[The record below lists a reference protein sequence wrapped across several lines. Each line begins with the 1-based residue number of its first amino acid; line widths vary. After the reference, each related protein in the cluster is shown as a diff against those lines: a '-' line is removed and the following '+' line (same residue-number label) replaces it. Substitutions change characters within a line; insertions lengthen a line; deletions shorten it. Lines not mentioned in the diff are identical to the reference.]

1 MFTFGKSRT
10 EEQLALSQ
18 KRAIRIQTERD
29 DAEQE
34 IADQKERQ
42 RAQRLAKA
50 VADKKNAKK

>member
-10 EEQLALSQ
+10 EEQQALSQ
-18 KRAIRIQTERD
+18 KRAVRIQTERD

-34 IADQKERQ
+34 IAEQKERQ

-50 VADKKNAKK
+50 LADKKAAG

>member
-10 EEQLALSQ
+10 EEQLALSK